1 MRILFLS
8 RWFPYPADNGSKIRV
23 FNLLKSLHAEH
34 EIVLASFAT
43 ESVSASSLAA
53 MQTSCDEVH
62 VIPYRG
68 FRADSRKARLGLF
81 SPTPRSVIDT
91 FSQEMF
97 DIVSAVAATWQPELV
112 IASQI
117 DMARYALAVENTH
130 RVLEELEL
138 AVPYDAYRNERHLL
152 ARLRKGLTWWK
163 LERYLR
169 RTLSAFDL
177 CTVVSVGERE
187 LVSKVCPATL
197 PVHIVPNGADLQ
209 RMDEVHVEPEPDTLI
224 YSGALSF
231 YANFDA
237 MQYFLGEIFP
247 LILEQAPA
255 TRLLITGSIQDV
267 AIDLLPQCQ
276 NVHFTGY
283 LEDVWVAIKGSW
295 ASVVPLRLGG
305 GTRLKVVESLA
316 LGTPVVSTS
325 KGVEG
330 LNLRPDVDVAVA
342 DDPVDFAG
350 KTVALLKSAHL
361 RRQFS
366 KQGYRAVKC
375 YDWTL
380 IGRELNNLL
389 TDVATRHPSRVAQAE
404 QA

>member
-1 MRILFLS
+1 MR
-8 RWFPYPADNGSKIRV
+8 
-23 FNLLKSLHAEH
+23 AEH

-53 MQTSCDEVH
+53 MQTICDEVH

-138 AVPYDAYRNERHLL
+138 AVPYDAYQNERHLL
-152 ARLRKGLTWWK
+152 TRLRKGLTWWK

-237 MQYFLGEIFP
+237 MRYFLGEIFP

-267 AIDLLPQCQ
+267 AIDQLPQCQ
-276 NVHFTGY
+276 NVYFTGY
-283 LEDVWVAIKGSW
+283 LDDVWSAVAGSW

-305 GTRLKVVESLA
+305 GTRLKVIESLA
-316 LGTPVVSTS
+316 LGTPVISTH

-330 LNLRPDVDVAVA
+330 LSLTPNEDILLA
-342 DDPVDFAG
+342 DDPHKFAEQ
-350 KTVALLKSAHL
+350 TLLVLQNTEA
-361 RRQFS
+361 RQRFS
-366 KQGYRAVKC
+366 QAGRRAVRH
-375 YDWTL
+375 YDWSL
-380 IGRELNNLL
+380 IGQQLNCLL
-389 TDVATRHPSRVAQAE
+389 AE
-404 QA
+404 TISQDRRFPHRTF